1 MSSANENYY
10 ERGADVL
17 ACGAR
22 GAHAPSHAG
31 DGALP
36 SRTLQLGFRGGH
48 IQRLSARAE
57 TGTRG
62 RCAPQKHRAFQRLRG

>member
-1 MSSANENYY
+1 MKIITSVAQMSSPVGLG
-10 ERGADVL
+10 ERTRPRML
-17 ACGAR
+17 AM
-22 GAHAPSHAG
+22 AP
-31 DGALP
+31 LP

-62 RCAPQKHRAFQRLRG
+62 RVRSPETPSIPNDYEDE